1 MVLAEAAR
9 ARLLAALRPWLAADP
24 RELRVELGLARSRAV
39 ARGFE
44 IDAAALGG
52 VVPGSFPARVD
63 RVAAAEVELVA
74 SPWSAPAL
82 DAVVRGVEVAL
93 TIREPAPK
101 KLRPDIKEW
110 VSKEKKR
117 VIASMDLQGEM
128 LHEKIEDLVSSLED
142 KFTSVF
148 SSALL
153 NCSQVRLD
161 DVTIQVQYLDDSH
174 LVILRTSDL
183 QFGPEH
189 AFCCSLFKGFVG
201 YSMSSRKK
209 NQLFVKCAN
218 FEFLLKEND
227 HIDCN
232 ASFAGTT
239 ASIRLDNLQPTAFGI
254 HVTSAF
260 WEIAP
265 KVIPSL
271 IVILDIT
278 SQKEDY
284 EVRSGRELWKIAA
297 QKLENSIACHR
308 FSLSKAISC
317 ASFWQRYVHAYV
329 LLLSL
334 VGYPSDKV
342 IQRNCSRV
350 QRTRRFRETIRDHL
364 KTVIELEE
372 KIPVEAIARGRR
384 AARSKLTVS
393 QQQSKQDLSKAVL
406 FYFIL
411 KILSPFLYL
420 WKFLI
425 FICWSVWRFMS
436 SGNKGSTFCTQNFPR
451 ASDDSEIEFQLSI
464 HLGELSVAFLPL
476 ADHFADT
483 KKLNNGNKAYLN
495 DLPSLHLVIK
505 SLCILYTAGCTTRSL
520 FFVIGELKACLSGV
534 SKLLQADNISIT
546 RRNSS
551 FGTEEF
557 GEDTDSK
564 TILWSDSASMHPFS
578 REQPDESFV
587 YNDVSSIALLQS
599 DMEELWSNWMV
610 VHTFYNDK
618 GVMHH
623 EKPYAIFE
631 FKSFIIDPYKS
642 TSGFQQCRFSVGRL
656 NLDLDYLCASST
668 YLLYRQFTHYK
679 QLKELTEKLAEFSNS
694 SENCETCANG
704 IVDKL
709 RSFNQRL
716 KLVIA
721 DTIPDNTLHIA
732 ALIAGPSIRLT
743 FDINN
748 LLQNIKN
755 KHMPLFPQMN
765 NKSCTTLSLAYV
777 ECVIFPASL
786 SSTPLKANSHIKK
799 SHNTFSGV
807 KEQPELHHLATESAG
822 HVYSGNAV
830 LDACFKFAGLTLM
843 IDHIEANEQSH
854 IFGPMSAN
862 FQLST
867 SRKFVNSFFV
877 ARNILSINLGGR
889 TVGCTAFLFMDDLF
903 AIFKLIES
911 MQMLALNSDLLDVKY
926 SQCFIGRLASFC
938 NKHMK
943 GSTVGTGV
951 EHIIQEEIID
961 CHTELMVEMELDLDP
976 IHIII
981 SASRD
986 GLIPDPGV
994 FSKGGINYLSSSPMF
1009 EGIAAHEFLDI
1020 LALGVWFCSR
1030 SSSLKLLLDGQ
1041 GTDILVSFSGVQSV
1055 VFENRHQM
1063 SICNDILQYRTM
1075 PSSSPYNKNQLVISD
1090 CVFHLCAGAN
1100 KDNLIDENLQDESRS
1115 GYNTGSLGIC
1125 YFIELEFTEVYIG
1138 DYSMHN
1144 YLTLVNKPSKQKIA
1158 LLIHDDLQIAKC
1170 KIKGGLIFL
1179 ETLSLAKLVFCCKI
1193 YFRLL
1198 MDLLL
1203 RVTPNLVKESATSI
1217 SARSGSTM
1225 TNRSPLSIGVH
1236 SQSEGSEMSVVTL
1249 DVDLSR
1255 FSLTLAVTDESGTY
1269 QGLTFEV
1276 DAILQQLNL
1285 GMEILFEVKHLS
1297 ISTISIL
1304 PKTGHVQSRDVP
1316 PPRFRSSKSVA
1327 LPSQSEIQ
1335 EYLPSVEADNLLTY
1349 DRDAPSSSNS
1359 MMENSTGNSSLE
1371 FSSHKSYILR
1381 HFSTYLKLENK
1392 ELNGHSSL
1400 MCSSGDWFGNGSV
1413 TGLEVTMSLSSIVM
1427 ISSLMVPFH
1436 GILSSSTTQKEIQTG
1451 GNPQQEQLANIDY
1464 TIPDGA
1470 IVAIRDLDQ
1479 QMYVS
1484 VKNTGNKYQVVGTYH
1499 YSLAGEHALFKVK
1512 HHKGWRSNASF
1523 FSLLPLSAKTDEGKE
1538 LALSFCQGSDLVET
1552 SSSIDK
1558 PSSLWRAFPLRFDN
1572 FEDDSDNAK
1581 SCKIASRSS
1590 YHLVNKKNNYG
1601 IAFIDGLL
1609 VFVEKPGNPFKVKVL
1624 DESLFSNVARPIV
1637 PNMNLDN
1644 NTLDVEN
1651 ELSFAMR
1658 DRLETG
1664 VSSQHIIIHIDKIVF
1679 TITHE
1684 VFDTGN
1690 IFPLVENCISDTR
1703 IVTQIF
1709 PSKIRILSSFKVTM
1723 QYFNAR
1729 KYLWEELISP
1739 ITSYMFFRFRFSD
1752 LVPVTRYSRTPLQ
1765 VFFHLKQADIFI
1777 NELSVD
1783 ILLYVAG
1790 KLNLMSPYAVKSSAI
1805 FPNCCKIENNS
1816 RLTLLCHFQNSE
1828 DAIVSGQ
1835 QSASVFLRHL
1845 TFEDN
1850 HPQNQSV
1857 VSISLF
1863 KEGAFS
1869 TAPIDISLQDTGIF
1883 ACRTRVSSLR
1893 DSRSFS
1899 GPFVVVNVSQN
1910 SEEGLSLS
1918 VQPLLRIYNKSDFPL
1933 ELRFQRPHKANE
1945 EAAFVTVRSGDMVD
1959 ESTGVFDSME
1969 LSGGSKRTL
1978 MSLALGK
1985 FMLSIR
1991 PEISEHPE
1999 NFGQTTLVKWSE
2011 DVTGEKAVHMS
2022 GVMEKL
2028 NYNIRRVFSVD
2039 SMKSSFS
2046 SLSCPVSVDGQY
2058 VTDLHFLV
2066 HTLGRD
2072 VPLHPTNDTR
2082 VFERNAAVALQLQ
2095 REIFIYPTV
2104 QVYNFLQTD
2113 INVVLTDCQSE
2124 NTGEDNF
2131 DIIGKQAMI
2140 ANGSSAYLY
2149 VNPVMFTFSVTLI
2162 SYGSKSKVVNSSDW
2176 VKRMQKQTS
2185 RAQFLDVELEFVIGT
2200 GRFHCSLRLLRQEK
2214 GFLEVVLF
2222 TRYTL
2227 HNTSDCPLLCTAS
2240 HKKSLPMSETEKETI
2255 NLPPQ
2260 HGCILS
2266 SMSMSSWFPRSSKL
2280 RISLHNEKGSEA
2292 FIDLEALS
2300 GFTEFSLEIHD
2311 NILPRRMAAF
2321 GMYLQPVLYDL
2332 PVPSQVVLIVP
2343 RYVFSNESATAVAVR
2358 QCFVEGD
2365 IDGLTIEAKQRATLH
2380 TWKPEK
2386 RREVNY
2392 FDLFVKKHRNVS
2404 EDSHIFI
2411 QFCPKETGYCW
2422 SGPICVSSIGR
2433 FFVKFRRSEGMVTDG
2448 MKRDTLQDGKQ
2459 KQFASIDVIQE
2470 TASFVLHFT
2479 KPPKVA
2485 LPYRIENCLN
2495 EASIMYFQRDSV
2507 ESDVLRPQELE
2518 QYTWDDLSL
2527 PRKLVVRIIDTPAL
2541 REIKIDKISPWK
2553 PFLKMSQNSRLN
2565 LDSSFNSGLSSG
2577 KQRFD
2582 ESFGLRVF
2590 KIGYEVYA
2598 DGLTRVL
2605 RICEHVDNP
2614 KTDNIQHPVA
2624 NVQFRITYLCIHL
2637 LEKGQQG
2644 EEKAQSLSTIL
2655 AARFQHVSA
2664 DSVITDRYKH
2674 ISVAIHSVNV
2684 DEKWEGASFGSI
2696 LRRNKLQDATLSE
2709 SILRII
2715 FALNSSNSS
2724 VKQVQYCSIILQ
2736 PIDLK
2741 VDEETLM
2748 KIVPFWRTSLAPP
2761 GTPSTQFY
2769 FRHFEVHP
2777 IKIIASFR
2785 PGSPHTTYS
2794 SAQEALR
2801 ALLHS
2806 VIKVPEIS
2814 SSAVELNGVLINHAL
2829 VTFRELFIKCAQ
2841 HYSWYVLRAIYVTKG
2856 SSLLPPSFASIF
2868 DDSASSVIDVFF
2880 DPSDGSLNL
2889 PGLTIGM
2896 FKFISKNMKSGGF
2909 SGTKRYLGDLGKTV
2923 KTASSN
2929 ALFAAV
2935 TEISDSIVRG
2945 AETNGFNGMV
2955 SGFHQGILR
2964 LAMEP
2969 SVLGQAIL
2977 EGGPDRKIK
2986 LDHSPGLDELYIE
2999 GYLQAM
3005 LDVMY
3010 KQEYLRIRVIDD
3022 QVILKNLPPNSA
3034 LINEIVDNVKS
3045 YLVSKALLKG
3055 DSSTV
3060 RPLRH
3065 LRNEPEW
3072 RIAPTVLTLCEHL
3085 FVSFAVRALH
3095 REASK
3100 AIAGVVSKA
3109 KRPTGGEG
3117 GGEGDGESQS
3127 PSSMGVLSRRSRL
3140 WTVGRFAVSG
3150 LVAYV
3155 DGRLCRHIPNP
3166 IARRIVSGF
3175 LLSFIDSRDNE

>member
-1 MVLAEAAR
+1 MVLAEATQ
-9 ARLLAALRPWLAADP
+9 ARLLAALRPWLAAGP
-24 RELRVELGLARSRAV
+24 RELRVELGLLRSRAV
-39 ARGFE
+39 ARGIEF
-44 IDAAALGG
+44 DAAALCDA
-52 VVPGSFPARVD
+52 VPGSFPAKVD
-63 RVAAAEVELVA
+63 RVAVAEVELVA
-74 SPWSAPAL
+74 SPWAAPGL
-82 DAVVRGVEVAL
+82 DAVVRGVDVVL
-93 TIREPAPK
+93 TLREPAPK
-101 KLRPDIKEW
+101 KQRPDIKEW
-110 VSKEKKR
+110 FSKEKKR
-117 VIASMDLQGEM
+117 VIASMDPQGEI
-128 LHEKIEDLVSSLED
+128 LHEKIEDLVSSLEE

-161 DVTIQVQYLDDSH
+161 DVIIQVRYLDDSH
-174 LVILRTSDL
+174 LVIMRTSDL

-189 AFCCSLFKGFVG
+189 VFRCSLFRGLVG
-201 YSMSSRKK
+201 SSMPSRKK
-209 NQLFVKCAN
+209 NHLFVKCAY
-218 FEFLLKEND
+218 FELLLKEND
-227 HIDCN
+227 QIDLT
-232 ASFAGTT
+232 ASFTGTT
-239 ASIRLDNLQPTAFGI
+239 ASVRLDNLQPIAFGI

-265 KVIPSL
+265 KAIPSL
-271 IVILDIT
+271 MVILDIT

-297 QKLENSIACHR
+297 QKLENSIACCR

-317 ASFWQRYVHAYV
+317 ASFWQRYVHAYI

-342 IQRNCSRV
+342 VKRNCSRV
-350 QRTRRFRETIRDHL
+350 HSTWKVRETIRDHL
-364 KTVIELEE
+364 KTVTELEE

-384 AARSKLTVS
+384 AARSKLPVS
-393 QQQSKQDLSKAVL
+393 QQQREQELSKALLVSYTLKVL
-406 FYFIL
+406 
-411 KILSPFLYL
+411 SSFLYL

-436 SGNKGSTFCTQNFPR
+436 SGNRGCTSCAQIFPC
-451 ASDDSEIEFQLSI
+451 ASNDSEIEDQLSI
-464 HLGELSVAFLPL
+464 RLGELSVTFLPL
-476 ADHFADT
+476 GYHFT
-483 KKLNNGNKAYLN
+483 GTPKLNNGNKGYHIDIPAM
-495 DLPSLHLVIK
+495 HLVIK
-505 SLCILYTAGCTTRSL
+505 SSCILYTAGCTTQSI
-520 FFVIGELKACLSGV
+520 FFVIGELKAHFSGIP
-534 SKLLQADNISIT
+534 KLLQAANGSIT

-557 GEDTDSK
+557 AEDTDSK

-578 REQPDESFV
+578 AKQPDDSFS
-587 YNDVSSIALLQS
+587 YNGDSSMALLQS
-599 DMEELWSNWMV
+599 DMEELWSFWMV
-610 VHTFYNDK
+610 VSTFYNDS

-623 EKPYAIFE
+623 EKPSVIFE
-631 FKSFIIDPYKS
+631 FKSFLIDPYRS
-642 TSGFQQCRFSVGRL
+642 TSGFQQCRFTVGRV
-656 NLDLDYLCASST
+656 NLDLDCLCASST
-668 YLLYRQFTHYK
+668 YLLYRQFVHYK
-679 QLKELTEKLAEFSNS
+679 ELKELTEKSAEFSNRNDS
-694 SENCETCANG
+694 CANRTNR

-716 KLVIA
+716 KPVISDA
-721 DTIPDNTLHIA
+721 IPGNTLQIS
-732 ALIAGPSIRLT
+732 ALIAGPSIRLI
-743 FDINN
+743 FDKNN
-748 LLQNIKN
+748 LLQNSKN
-755 KHMPLFPQMN
+755 KQLPLFPHMN
-765 NKSCTTLSLAYV
+765 NKSSIILSLAYV
-777 ECVIFPASL
+777 ECVIWPASL
-786 SSTPLKANSHIKK
+786 SPLTPLKADSHVKE
-799 SHNTFSGV
+799 SHNRFSGV
-807 KEQPELHHLATESAG
+807 KEQLEPHRLALESAG
-822 HVYSGNAV
+822 HVYSGTAV
-830 LDACFKFAGLTLM
+830 LDACFKFADLTILV
-843 IDHIEANEQSH
+843 DHIEENQQSH

-867 SRKFVNSFFV
+867 SRKYVSSFFV
-877 ARNILSINLGGR
+877 TRNILSINLVGR
-889 TVGCTAFLFMDDLF
+889 IVGCLAFLFMDDLF
-903 AIFKLIES
+903 PIFQLIEG
-911 MQMLALNSDLLDVKY
+911 MQMLALNSELVNIKY

-938 NKHMK
+938 NNHIE
-943 GSTVGTGV
+943 GSTMGTGV
-951 EHIIQEEIID
+951 EHIIQEETVD
-961 CHTELMVEMELDLDP
+961 CHTELMVEMELDMEP
-976 IHIII
+976 THIIF
-981 SASRD
+981 SASQD
-986 GLIPDPGV
+986 GVILNPAA
-994 FSKGGINYLSSSPMF
+994 FSNGDVNYISSSNVF
-1009 EGIAAHEFLDI
+1009 EGVAAQESIDI
-1020 LALGVWFCSR
+1020 LALGIWFCSR

-1041 GTDILVSFSGVQSV
+1041 CADILVSLSGIQSV
-1055 VFENRHQM
+1055 VFENQPQM
-1063 SICNDILQYRTM
+1063 SICNDILQYSTM
-1075 PSSSPYNKNQLVISD
+1075 LSSSPYDKNQFIISD
-1090 CVFHLCAGAN
+1090 CVFHLCTGPN
-1100 KDNLIDENLQDESRS
+1100 KDSLINEKLQDESTS
-1115 GYNTGSLGIC
+1115 GCSTDSLGTS
-1125 YFIELEFTEVYIG
+1125 YFIELEFSEVYIG

-1144 YLTLVNKPSKQKIA
+1144 YLTEVNKPSKQKITM
-1158 LLIHDDLQIAKC
+1158 LVRDDLQIVKC

-1179 ETLSLAKLVFCCKI
+1179 ETLSLAKFVFCCKI
-1193 YFRLL
+1193 YFWLL
-1198 MDLLL
+1198 MDLSS
-1203 RVTPNLVKESATSI
+1203 RAAYSSVKDSVTSI
-1217 SARSGSTM
+1217 SVST
-1225 TNRSPLSIGVH
+1225 GVD
-1236 SQSEGSEMSVVTL
+1236 SQSGESQLSAVKCL

-1255 FSLTLAVTDESGTY
+1255 FSLTLAIADESGRY
-1269 QGLTFEV
+1269 QGLTLEV

-1285 GMEILFEVKHLS
+1285 GMKILFEVKHLLVSS
-1297 ISTISIL
+1297 ISIM
-1304 PKTGHVQSRDVP
+1304 PNTGHVQLRDVP
-1316 PPRFRSSKSVA
+1316 APCFRSSKSVA
-1327 LPSQSEIQ
+1327 LPSQLEIQ
-1335 EYLPSVEADNLLTY
+1335 EYLPFIEADNVLTY
-1349 DRDAPSSSNS
+1349 DHDAPSSSNS
-1359 MMENSTGNSSLE
+1359 TMESSTGNRSLE

-1381 HFSTYLKLENK
+1381 HFSAYLKLEKK
-1392 ELNGHSSL
+1392 ELNGDSSL
-1400 MCSSGDWFGNGSV
+1400 MHLSGDWFGNGSIS
-1413 TGLEVTMSLSSIVM
+1413 GLEVAIPLSSIEM
-1427 ISSLMVPFH
+1427 ISSLIAPFH
-1436 GILSSSTTQKEIQTG
+1436 EILSSGSTQKEIQTG
-1451 GNPQQEQLANIDY
+1451 GTPQQELLDNMDY

-1484 VKNTGNKYQVVGTYH
+1484 VKNTGSKYQVVGTYH
-1499 YSLAGEHALFKVK
+1499 YSLSGECALFKVK
-1512 HHKGWRSNASF
+1512 HHKGWRSDTPCI
-1523 FSLLPLSAKTDEGKE
+1523 SLLSLYAKTDEGKE
-1538 LALSFCQGSDLVET
+1538 LALSSSHGSDLVEV
-1552 SSSIDK
+1552 SSSVGK
-1558 PSSLWRAFPLRFDN
+1558 PSSLWTTFPLRFDG
-1572 FEDDSDNAK
+1572 FEDDGDDGK
-1581 SCKIASRSS
+1581 SCKIILRRS

-1609 VFVEKPGNPFKVKVL
+1609 EFIKKPGNPFKVKVL
-1624 DESLFSNVARPIV
+1624 DESLFTNVARPFV
-1637 PNMNLDN
+1637 PNVNLDN
-1644 NTLDVEN
+1644 NTYLNVEN
-1651 ELSFAMR
+1651 ELPFAMR
-1658 DRLETG
+1658 DSLETG
-1664 VSSQHIIIHIDKIVF
+1664 VCSQHAIISIDKIVV

-1684 VFDTGN
+1684 VLDAGN
-1690 IFPLVENCISDTR
+1690 VFPLVQNCISDIR

-1709 PSKIRILSSFKVTM
+1709 PSKVRILSSFKVAV

-1739 ITSYMFFRFRFSD
+1739 ITSYMFFRYKFFD
-1752 LVPVTRYSRTPLQ
+1752 LVPVTRYSRMPLR
-1765 VFFHLKQADIFI
+1765 FFVHLKQADIFI
-1777 NELSVD
+1777 NELSID

-1790 KLNLMSPYAVKSSAI
+1790 KLNVMGPYAVKSSAI

-1816 RLTLLCHFQNSE
+1816 RLTLVCHFQNNE

-1835 QSASVFLRHL
+1835 HSASVFLRHL

-1850 HPQNQSV
+1850 HPHDQSV

-1869 TAPIDISLQDTGIF
+1869 TAPINVSLQDSGIF
-1883 ACRTRVSSLR
+1883 AWRTRISSLKEA
-1893 DSRSFS
+1893 RSFS
-1899 GPFVVVNVSQN
+1899 GPFVVVKVSQN

-1933 ELRFQRPHKANE
+1933 ELRFQRPHKSNE

-1959 ESTGVFDSME
+1959 ESTGVFDSMD
-1969 LSGGSKRTL
+1969 LSGGSKRAL
-1978 MSLALGK
+1978 MSLALGN

-1991 PEISEHPE
+1991 PEISERSE

-2011 DVTGEKAVHMS
+2011 DISGEKAVRIS

-2028 NYNIRRVFSVD
+2028 NYNIRKAFSID

-2046 SLSCPVSVDGQY
+2046 SLSCDVSVDGQH

-2066 HTLGRD
+2066 RTLGRE
-2072 VPLHPTNDTR
+2072 VPLCPTNGSP
-2082 VFERNAAVALQLQ
+2082 VFDRNATVALQLQ

-2113 INVVLTDCQSE
+2113 VHVILTDSEPE
-2124 NTGEDNF
+2124 NTRDNNF
-2131 DIIGKQAMI
+2131 DVIGKQATI
-2140 ANGSSAYLY
+2140 TSGSSAYLY
-2149 VNPVMFTFSVTLI
+2149 VNPAMFTFSVTLI
-2162 SYGSKSKVVNSSDW
+2162 SYASKSKAVTSSDW
-2176 VKRMQKQTS
+2176 VKRMQKKTS

-2200 GRFHCSLRLLRQEK
+2200 GKFHSSLRLLRQEK
-2214 GFLEVVLF
+2214 GFLEVALF

-2227 HNTSDCPLLCTAS
+2227 HNTSDYPLLCTAS
-2240 HKKSLPMSETEKETI
+2240 HKKSLPVSGTEKGTI

-2260 HGCILS
+2260 DGCILA
-2266 SMSMSSWFPRSSKL
+2266 SMSMSSWFTRSSKL
-2280 RISLHNEKGSEA
+2280 RISLDNEKGSEA

-2311 NILPRRMAAF
+2311 NLLPRRMATF

-2332 PVPSQVVLIVP
+2332 PVPSQVVFIVP

-2358 QCFVEGD
+2358 QCFVED
-2365 IDGLTIEAKQRATLH
+2365 DTDGVTIEAKQRATVH

-2386 RREVNY
+2386 RRGVNY
-2392 FDLFVKKHRNVS
+2392 FDLFVEKHRNVS

-2433 FFVKFRRSEGMVTDG
+2433 FFVKFRRSQGMVTDE
-2448 MKRDTLQDGKQ
+2448 MKRGNFQDGKW
-2459 KQFASIDVIQE
+2459 KQFASVDVIQE

-2479 KPPKVA
+2479 KPPKAA

-2495 EASIMYFQRDSV
+2495 EASIMYFQKDSV
-2507 ESDVLRPQELE
+2507 ESDVLHPQESE
-2518 QYTWDDLSL
+2518 QYTWDNLSL

-2541 REIKIDKISPWK
+2541 REIKIDKISAWK

-2565 LDSSFNSGLSSG
+2565 IDSSFNNGLSSG
-2577 KQRFD
+2577 KQRFS

-2605 RICEHVDNP
+2605 RICEHADNP
-2614 KTDNIQHPVA
+2614 KADSIQHPIA
-2624 NVQFRITYLCIHL
+2624 NVQFRITYMCIHL

-2644 EEKAQSLSTIL
+2644 EEKAQSPSTIL

-2664 DSVITDRYKH
+2664 DSVITDRYRH
-2674 ISVAIHSVNV
+2674 ISLAIHSVNV

-2696 LRRNKLQDATLSE
+2696 LRRNKLQDSTLSE
-2709 SILRII
+2709 NILRII
-2715 FALNSSNSS
+2715 IMLNSTNSS

-2736 PIDLK
+2736 PIDLR

-2785 PGSPHTTYS
+2785 PGSPYTTYS

-2806 VIKVPEIS
+2806 VIKVPEIT
-2814 SSAVELNGVLINHAL
+2814 SSAVELNGVLLNHAL
-2829 VTFRELFIKCAQ
+2829 VTFRELFLKCAQ

-2945 AETNGFNGMV
+2945 AEANGFNGMV
-2955 SGFHQGILR
+2955 TGFHQGILS

-3010 KQEYLRIRVIDD
+3010 KQEYLRIRVVDD

-3045 YLVSKALLKG
+3045 FLVSKGLLKG
-3055 DSSTV
+3055 DSSTI

-3065 LRNEPEW
+3065 LRNEP
-3072 RIAPTVLTLCEHL
+3072 
-3085 FVSFAVRALH
+3085 VSF
-3095 REASK
+3095 S
-3100 AIAGVVSKA
+3100 
-3109 KRPTGGEG
+3109 
-3117 GGEGDGESQS
+3117 
-3127 PSSMGVLSRRSRL
+3127 
-3140 WTVGRFAVSG
+3140 
-3150 LVAYV
+3150 
-3155 DGRLCRHIPNP
+3155 
-3166 IARRIVSGF
+3166 
-3175 LLSFIDSRDNE
+3175 